1 MGEVGDEHADEK
13 VPQAGDLFRVPEE
26 GLRRLPERGVQVELL
41 DLLPGG
47 RRYVQVEL
55 LPRFRLGVGVEERAE
70 DGEPLGLVRLHDDG
84 DHLAVEVGLGVV
96 GGDESLELLEPVLVV
111 AELAPVEEVLTKVLT
126 GQTQFVEQERCP
138 VGSEAAGV
146 EADVQEPI
154 VLEVGLF
161 GGGVEQ
167 EPGIGLVPLD
177 ADLGFEGTHLIEPHD
192 LDVLQLE
199 EPEVV
204 QELPVGVVPED
215 DPVSL
220 LIERCGESASVDLP
234 IVHRWLTVLT
244 SEIVWFTR
252 PKRYCNGLQAAV

>member
-1 MGEVGDEHADEK
+1 MSSEATK
-13 VPQAGDLFRVPEE
+13 AWSFLSRS
-26 GLRRLPERGVQVELL
+26 LL
-41 DLLPGG
+41 S
-47 RRYVQVEL
+47 QN
-55 LPRFRLGVGVEERAE
+55 LPR
-70 DGEPLGLVRLHDDG
+70 
-84 DHLAVEVGLGVV
+84 
-96 GGDESLELLEPVLVV
+96 
-111 AELAPVEEVLTKVLT
+111 VEEVLTKVLT

-177 ADLGFEGTHLIEPHD
+177 ADLGFEGTHLIEPHN

-204 QELPVGVVPED
+204 QELPVRVVPED
-215 DPVSL
+215 DPGVL
-220 LIERCGESASVDLP
+220 VIKDAVEGVIDLP